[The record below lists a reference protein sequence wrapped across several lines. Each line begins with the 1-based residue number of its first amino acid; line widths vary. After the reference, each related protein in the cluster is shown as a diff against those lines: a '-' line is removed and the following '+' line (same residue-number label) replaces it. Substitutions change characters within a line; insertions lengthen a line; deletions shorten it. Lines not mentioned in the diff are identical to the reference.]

1 MCVSENGLKDQR
13 VTRAVRVCKNIVSA
27 FSYSWEKKK
36 TLMKVQQEL
45 NLPQHKLKTA
55 CVTRWGSMQMM
66 IARVLEQRK
75 AITQVLSEDKKSRHL
90 VPSWAD
96 LDVLEAV
103 SKALSP
109 LMEFTD
115 ALSGEE
121 YVTISFVRPVLH
133 ILNSRVL
140 AEEEDDVELTKL
152 SKPASSGTL
161 RRSTQILSQK
171 SYWTQ
176 PVLLIPDLKLPIFLL
191 TMSPPFRRK
200 GRQRWRRCQKLKS
213 AEKVRLQRLQNQQLH
228 QQ

>member
-1 MCVSENGLKDQR
+1 
-13 VTRAVRVCKNIVSA
+13 
-27 FSYSWEKKK
+27 
-36 TLMKVQQEL
+36 MKVQQEL

-55 CVTRWGSMQMM
+55 CVTRWGSMKMM

-75 AITQVLSEDKKSRHL
+75 AITQILSEDKKSRHL

-121 YVTISFVRPVLH
+121 YVTISFVKPVLH

-140 AEEEDDVELTKL
+140 AEEEDDVELTKTIKTSIL
-152 SKPASSGTL
+152 RYLKEKYSDPITEELLDTASFVDP
-161 RRSTQILSQK
+161 
-171 SYWTQ
+171 Y
-176 PVLLIPDLKLPIFLL
+176 LKLPTFLL

-200 GRQRWRRCQKLKS
+200 
-213 AEKVRLQRLQNQQLH
+213 
-228 QQ
+228 

>member
-1 MCVSENGLKDQR
+1 MIAQGLKDMLSEWDL
-13 VTRAVRVCKNIVSA
+13 AEEKLSA
-27 FSYSWEKKK
+27 ITTDNGANVVKAAALNGWIRQQCFGHRLHLAIAGKKK
-36 TLMKVQQEL
+36 KALMKVQQEL

-96 LDVLEAV
+96 LDILEAV

-121 YVTISFVRPVLH
+121 YVTISFVKPVLH

-140 AEEEDDVELTKL
+140 AEEKDDVELTKTIKTSIL
-152 SKPASSGTL
+152 RYLKEKYSDPITEELLDTASFVDPRFKAT
-161 RRSTQILSQK
+161 
-171 SYWTQ
+171 
-176 PVLLIPDLKLPIFLL
+176 
-191 TMSPPFRRK
+191 
-200 GRQRWRRCQKLKS
+200 
-213 AEKVRLQRLQNQQLH
+213 
-228 QQ
+228 